1 MLKIAAILIPRI
13 VIAVMRVS
21 ETGKRLSPRIR
32 LSSVNCLALV
42 GMLMLGFGT
51 KVTGLDLLGF
61 RGAANARSA

>member
-21 ETGKRLSPRIR
+21 ETGKGLSPRIR
-32 LSSVNCLALV
+32 LSSVNCLTLV
-42 GMLMLGFGT
+42 GMLMLVFGT